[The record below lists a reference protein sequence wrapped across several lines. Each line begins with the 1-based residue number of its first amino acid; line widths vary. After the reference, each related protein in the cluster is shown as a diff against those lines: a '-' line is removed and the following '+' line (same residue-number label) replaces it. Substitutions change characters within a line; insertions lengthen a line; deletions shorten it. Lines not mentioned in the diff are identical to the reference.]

1 MWYSTYMETS
11 LNIDVA
17 TLDTPHRRALE
28 EVIGRE
34 LVTSQRLIISVIE
47 VPLPETAVPRPAQT
61 LEDWT
66 HVYDGLS
73 DQQVEGIDA
82 IAKTRANLTRNLP

>member
-1 MWYSTYMETS
+1 MEAS

-17 TLDTPHRRALE
+17 TLDAQHRRALE

-34 LVTSQRLIISVIE
+34 LAANQRLIISVTE
-47 VPLPETAVPRPAQT
+47 VTSPPTADAKPAQT

-66 HVYDGLS
+66 HVYDGL
-73 DQQVEGIDA
+73 DDEEIEAIDR
-82 IAKTRANLTRNLP
+82 IAKTRANLTRELP

>member
-1 MWYSTYMETS
+1 MENK

-17 TLDTPHRRALE
+17 TLDAPHRRALE

-34 LVTSQRLIISVIE
+34 LVVSQRLIISVIDLG
-47 VPLPETAVPRPAQT
+47 PPTGSNPQPAQS

-66 HVYDGLS
+66 GVYDGLS
-73 DQQVEGIDA
+73 DAEIEAIDKV
-82 IAKTRANLTRNLP
+82 AKTRANLTRNLP

>member
-1 MWYSTYMETS
+1 META

-17 TLDTPHRRALE
+17 KLDTPHRRALE
-28 EVIGRE
+28 EVIGCE
-34 LVTSQRLIISVIE
+34 LATHQRLLISVID
-47 VPLPETAVPRPAQT
+47 VTLPSDAASRPAQT

-66 HVYDGLS
+66 RVYDGLS
-73 DQQVEGIDA
+73 DEQVDDIDA